1 MNRNSA
7 KREAGSGKR
16 ERAEPFFPAS
26 SLQPTASQNRR
37 GFTLVELVLVIIII
51 GVLGAAILPRF
62 VGRTE
67 QAKVA
72 RGTADIA
79 AISLALD
86 LYELDVGRYPEAL
99 EGLVAKD
106 PPSDFSEAAKAKWNG
121 PYLKK
126 GLPKDPWGRP
136 YEYRRDSQ
144 HGQDYD
150 LFSLGPDGKPGND
163 DITTWEQ

>member
-1 MNRNSA
+1 MTSR
-7 KREAGSGKR
+7 
-16 ERAEPFFPAS
+16 RARKGFTPPHGA
-26 SLQPTASQNRR
+26 

-72 RGTADIA
+72 RATADIA
-79 AISLALD
+79 AIGLALD
-86 LYELDVGRYPEAL
+86 LYELDVGRYPEGL
-99 EGLVAKD
+99 DGLVAKD
-106 PPSDFSEAAKAKWNG
+106 PPSDFSESAKAKWNG

-136 YEYRRDSQ
+136 YEYRQDSQ

-150 LFSLGPDGKPGND
+150 LFSLGPDGKPGHD
-163 DITTWEQ
+163 DIANWE